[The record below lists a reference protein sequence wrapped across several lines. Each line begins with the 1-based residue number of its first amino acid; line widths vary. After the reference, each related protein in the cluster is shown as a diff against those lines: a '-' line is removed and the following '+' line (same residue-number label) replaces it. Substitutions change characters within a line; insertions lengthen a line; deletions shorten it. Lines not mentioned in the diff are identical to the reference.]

1 MNSSKRIRISQLSMA
16 LAVALTAPVM
26 AQNTSS
32 AIGGRITSNDGK
44 PVAGATVSIKHN
56 QSGSVSSAVTDAEG
70 RYSSRGLRVGGADAP
85 ADAVCRKPQKKKRR
99 EHGEIAA

>member
-16 LAVALTAPVM
+16 LAVALAAPVM

-70 RYSSRGLRVGGADAP
+70 RYSSRGLRVGGPYTVTITKDGVTETR
-85 ADAVCRKPQKKKRR
+85 DNVYL
-99 EHGEIAA
+99 